1 MEVPSP
7 ISLSVVF
14 KAHCMIRFSQRL
26 VHDGECD
33 LPTQCHALWTRC
45 LWGCFEN
52 WVPLSESILFGVP
65 CHHKTYFLRPKIMF
79 LVVAWGKGYVSSHL
93 VVSSIIVS
101 TCCLSGRAWGS
112 VIWPICQISPYLY
125 FSHPHPY
132 QRGFKRLACLIAAYF
147 TFMNSLCNSV
157 NGSVQP
163 VYGPIIMS
171 QLFRDALRCHEPI
184 GLFLPAQIQTSHFS
198 CISLPH
204 LLIWFYIF
212 QWPSSW
218 VWKHLHDAVLQPAA
232 VFCHNSATQVQLCAV
247 SCSVSIAVSTLT
259 GSLPLSMTHYK
270 VLAIFLIQQCLKPAW
285 WLSALQ
291 TDSIYLVFQQFLWLV
306 MWNST
311 QQVSTFDVFL
321 Q

>member
-163 VYGPIIMS
+163 IYGPIIMS

-184 GLFLPAQIQTSHFS
+184 GLFFCQLRFKQA
-198 CISLPH
+198 IS
-204 LLIWFYIF
+204 
-212 QWPSSW
+212 
-218 VWKHLHDAVLQPAA
+218 V
-232 VFCHNSATQVQLCAV
+232 
-247 SCSVSIAVSTLT
+247 
-259 GSLPLSMTHYK
+259 
-270 VLAIFLIQQCLKPAW
+270 VLACPTCWFGFTFFSDPALGYGSICMMQFYNQQLYFAIIQQHRFNSVLSVALFPLLQAPSQEVCHYQ
-285 WLSALQ
+285 WLIIKSWPFF
-291 TDSIYLVFQQFLWLV
+291 SFSNV
-306 MWNST
+306 
-311 QQVSTFDVFL
+311 
-321 Q
+321 